1 MVTRWS
7 IGSVSILMGFTG
19 FHFVNKDQPDYVMG
33 FIGFLL
39 VLLDAT
45 EFYWVLL
52 GFTGF
57 YWVLLGFS
65 GLWWVHGWVDPWSF
79 GWMMIIY
86 GRCWTPCGYWLV
98 RPPLEVAVVAG
109 GGTVSLNPTSL
120 SSPPNPQHVLSLP
133 SFAGFYRVFLQ
144 FGRFTGFYRVL
155 LGYN

>member
-57 YWVLLGFS
+57 YWVLLS
-65 GLWWVHGWVDPWSF
+65 
-79 GWMMIIY
+79 
-86 GRCWTPCGYWLV
+86 
-98 RPPLEVAVVAG
+98 
-109 GGTVSLNPTSL
+109 
-120 SSPPNPQHVLSLP
+120 
-133 SFAGFYRVFLQ
+133 
-144 FGRFTGFYRVL
+144 FTGFYWFFLGFDGYMDELILGL
-155 LGYN
+155 LVG